1 MRMPA
6 HWITLLPWITA
17 FAIAMAFLES
27 AVVVYLREL
36 YYPVEF
42 RFPMAPIKR
51 HIAITELLRE
61 LATLVMLLAPGALIT
76 PRRLERFAWFI
87 YCFGVW
93 DIFYY
98 VFLKA
103 VLDWP
108 ATLFDWD
115 ILFLVPVVW
124 VGPVLAPC
132 IVSAG
137 LISIGLL
144 VLHRRAEDPTFMLR
158 RWEWG
163 LLIASGSLLLYTFM
177 EEPLAHILHSVSGDG
192 PLTLPKPGHDALSG
206 LRDYLPEHYN
216 WAVFAGACV
225 LAGVVLIRLMR
236 RGSAPRVAFR

>member
-1 MRMPA
+1 MISQRN
-6 HWITLLPWITA
+6 WIKLLPWVTA

-27 AVVVYLREL
+27 AVVIYLREL

-61 LATLVMLLAPGALIT
+61 LATLVLLLAPGALIS

-103 VLDWP
+103 VLGWP
-108 ATLFDWD
+108 ATLLDWD
-115 ILFLVPVVW
+115 VLFLVPIVW

-132 IVSAG
+132 IVSIG
-137 LISIGLL
+137 LISIGLML
-144 VLHRRAEDPTFMLR
+144 LR
-158 RWEWG
+158 RREADPAFTFRTWEWG
-163 LLIASGSLLLYTFM
+163 LLLVSGTLILYTFL
-177 EEPLAHILHSVSGDG
+177 EEPLEHILRSTSGEG
-192 PLTLPKPGHDALSG
+192 PLTLPEAGHEALAG
-206 LRDYLPEHYN
+206 LRDYLPEQYN
-216 WAVFAGACV
+216 WTLFSVACLMAYV
-225 LAGVVLIRLMR
+225 GVHRLMR
-236 RGSAPRVAFR
+236 RGAAHGVASR

>member
-1 MRMPA
+1 MITQRN
-6 HWITLLPWITA
+6 WIKLLPWVTA

-27 AVVVYLREL
+27 AVVIYLREL

-76 PRRLERFAWFI
+76 LRRLERFAWFI

-103 VLDWP
+103 LLDWP
-108 ATLFDWD
+108 ATLLDWD
-115 ILFLVPVVW
+115 VLFLVPVVW

-137 LISIGLL
+137 LIAVGLL
-144 VLHRRAEDPTFMLR
+144 LLR
-158 RWEWG
+158 RREIDAAFTIRGWEWG
-163 LLIASGSLLLYTFM
+163 LLLTSGALILYTFL
-177 EEPLAHILHSVSGDG
+177 EEPLEHILHAAKGDG
-192 PLTLPKPGHDALSG
+192 PLTLPDAGHEALAG
-206 LRDYLPEHYN
+206 LRDYIPVHYN
-216 WAVFAGACV
+216 WALFACAC
-225 LAGVVLIRLMR
+225 AMASVVTLRLVR
-236 RGSAPRVAFR
+236 R